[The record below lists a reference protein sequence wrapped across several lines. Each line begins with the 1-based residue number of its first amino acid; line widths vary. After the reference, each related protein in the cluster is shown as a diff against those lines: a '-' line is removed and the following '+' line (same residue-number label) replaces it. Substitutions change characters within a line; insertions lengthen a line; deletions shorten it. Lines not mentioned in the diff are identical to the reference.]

1 MKTHEVLLDAY
12 YAARR
17 EADQNME
24 RCKIVNEKCDEYLD
38 EIIALQKEVST
49 LQDKCSAMQ
58 WALEQLQVKKEES

>member
-12 YAARR
+12 YYARR

-38 EIIALQKEVST
+38 EIIALQN
-49 LQDKCSAMQ
+49 KCSALQ
-58 WALEQLQVKKEES
+58 LELEQLRQKEKAE